1 MAIRSLEES
10 WSKEHLRRSLKSE
23 SCSRRSKAPAR
34 PSMDSAKKPDSCLT
48 QASPPT
54 SSSTRSMCSG
64 RRRIKKGEF
73 ARSNPVVATSLPTGH
88 QLNPRLSPILSQRLS
103 LNRLPIRYRAKRPH
117 RTSHLSSPIAY
128 RRSRVC
134 GTPSSIKIQS
144 SRATLRALRTNHRAA
159 QASRSGGKMNC
170 EFSKAQR
177 A

>member
-1 MAIRSLEES
+1 
-10 WSKEHLRRSLKSE
+10 
-23 SCSRRSKAPAR
+23 
-34 PSMDSAKKPDSCLT
+34 MDSAKKPDSCLT

-54 SSSTRSMCSG
+54 SSSIRSMCSG

-88 QLNPRLSPILSQRLS
+88 QLNLRFSPILSQRHSLGHSQRLS
-103 LNRLPIRYRAKRPH
+103 LNPLPRRYRARRPH
-117 RTSHLSSPIAY
+117 RTSRLSSPIAY

-144 SRATLRALRTNHRAA
+144 SRANLRALRTNHRAA
-159 QASRSGGKMNC
+159 QANRSGGKMNC

>member
-1 MAIRSLEES
+1 
-10 WSKEHLRRSLKSE
+10 
-23 SCSRRSKAPAR
+23 
-34 PSMDSAKKPDSCLT
+34 MDSAKKPDSCLT
-48 QASPPT
+48 QASRPT

-73 ARSNPVVATSLPTGH
+73 ARSNPVVAASLPTGH
-88 QLNPRLSPILSQRLS
+88 QLNPRPSPILSQRLSLKLS
-103 LNRLPIRYRAKRPH
+103 LNRLPIRYRAKRPL
-117 RTSHLSSPIAY
+117 RTSRLSSPIAY

-170 EFSKAQR
+170 EYSKALR